1 MVFTPVGT
9 QIKAGFAMC
18 RFIQRI
24 TEKLYGDT
32 PVIGKEY
39 DVAEFG
45 DVPVQLLDTGP
56 RHIDQ
61 LVCMVLVFS
70 QYLTRDETRK
80 RGFPTIDGV
89 HMGPCEIHRR
99 HAHTIGPDGSLYA
112 CPGFAGE
119 AATSTGHI
127 DGRRDG
133 WRDASANRF
142 DRLAAWTECNDCAF
156 IPVCAGGCSTA
167 AHTELG
173 DMNKPNCHKTSFEA
187 GLVSLARQAAAAA
200 EPALAG

>member
-56 RHIDQ
+56 RLKRLGIHPRNFTGEETIEPSVIGWMPSAQ
-61 LVCMVLVFS
+61 LYFTDPNGHSLEYIALLDDPPDAAF
-70 QYLTRDETRK
+70 
-80 RGFPTIDGV
+80 
-89 HMGPCEIHRR
+89 
-99 HAHTIGPDGSLYA
+99 IGPLS
-112 CPGFAGE
+112 E
-119 AATSTGHI
+119 
-127 DGRRDG
+127 
-133 WRDASANRF
+133 WQKRF
-142 DRLAAWTECNDCAF
+142 
-156 IPVCAGGCSTA
+156 
-167 AHTELG
+167 
-173 DMNKPNCHKTSFEA
+173 
-187 GLVSLARQAAAAA
+187 
-200 EPALAG
+200 